1 MVLQKRLDYG
11 FHGYQVPTMPRATRS
26 VRKRSLCR
34 KGTEG
39 SQMRA
44 FDLLA
49 TVADKL
55 LHGADG
61 PTTTTTDT
69 STEKD
74 RYAVMNKEL
83 DANSLLKVEPSDRGS
98 CDQGFVSELVLSG
111 HEKKC
116 DLNGCLPQHDEDSP
130 PQLVSVVTNFDKSKE
145 MGNLASEVH
154 VGSPRSK
161 ESDNFELDGKSKVIV
176 KYELHKTEEVLTG
189 TQDQYD
195 SCKREDPVIW
205 DQKAHVLGNSNGCGK
220 MTQDKQIIQNSSFA
234 TQNNVKLV
242 DRDDDENSSG
252 CTHPVSSIKSFRTV
266 PSSRDRRIKK
276 VSASKS
282 WKVVPRCRD
291 ESLSKT
297 DGIWKSMFRS
307 KSSHDSCRRQKSQM
321 NIPFKKRKFFDCSSS
336 VSNSD
341 CGINSEGLS
350 DSTGKVF
357 NSDTSGRSCSASGHG
372 HHKSFPSKDSHVKI
386 RIKSFRVPELFIEI
400 SETATVGSLKR
411 TVMEAV
417 TAVLGGGIRVGVLL
431 QGKKVRDDNKTL
443 FQTGISHDNQLDS
456 LGFAL
461 EPNPSRTPL
470 ALCQEDS
477 PCILPCDA
485 PEPLTRYSPDA
496 SADHPGSSNVLP
508 EPHGDSL
515 GHFIESDHDSAPS
528 PTNTS
533 NHKSTTDSKALVNV
547 PAMTVEALTIVPMHR
562 KSKRSEVAQ
571 RRIRRPFS
579 VAEVEA
585 LVQAVEKLGT
595 GRWRDVKLRAFDN
608 AKHRTYVDLK
618 DKWKT
623 LVHTAR
629 ISPQQRR
636 GEPVPQ
642 ELLDRVLSAHAYWS
656 KQQAKYQ
663 LKRQPETTTPM
674 NKKTQQSWG

>member
-11 FHGYQVPTMPRATRS
+11 FHDYQVPTMPRATRS
-26 VRKRSLCR
+26 ARKRSICK
-34 KGTEG
+34 KGTES

-55 LHGADG
+55 LHGTEG
-61 PTTTTTDT
+61 PTTNTIDT

-74 RYAVMNKEL
+74 RYTVVDKEL
-83 DANSLLKVEPSDRGS
+83 NVDSLCKVEPS
-98 CDQGFVSELVLSG
+98 QGFVAELVLSG
-111 HEKKC
+111 HDNKC
-116 DLNGCLPQHDEDSP
+116 DSKDCFPQHNEHVEHSLP
-130 PQLVSVVTNFDKSKE
+130 LASEVTNFDKNNNE
-145 MGNLASEVH
+145 MGNLASEVR
-154 VGSPRSK
+154 VGSPSSK
-161 ESDNFELDGKSKVIV
+161 ESDNCELDGKNEVIV
-176 KYELHKTEEVLTG
+176 KYELHKTEEVLTR
-189 TQDQYD
+189 TQDRGDD
-195 SCKREDPVIW
+195 SCKREDPIIW
-205 DQKAHVLGNSNGCGK
+205 DQKACVLGNSVSCGK
-220 MTQDKQIIQNSSFA
+220 MTHNKQIVQNSYFA
-234 TQNNVKLV
+234 TQNNVKVV

-282 WKVVPRCRD
+282 WKVVPRYRD

-297 DGIWKSMFRS
+297 DGVWKSMS
-307 KSSHDSCRRQKSQM
+307 CCKSSHDSCRPQKSQM

-341 CGINSEGLS
+341 GGINSEGVS
-350 DSTGKVF
+350 DSNGKVAKTD
-357 NSDTSGRSCSASGHG
+357 SSGHG
-372 HHKSFPSKDSHVKI
+372 HHKSFQSKDSHVKI

-400 SETATVGSLKR
+400 AETATVGSLKR

-417 TAVLGGGIRVGVLL
+417 TAILGGGLRVGVLL

-470 ALCQEDS
+470 VLCQEDS

-485 PEPLTRYSPDA
+485 PEPLTRYSPDV
-496 SADHPGSSNVLP
+496 SADHPSSSNVLP
-508 EPHGDSL
+508 EPHGNSL
-515 GHFIESDHDSAPS
+515 GNFIESDHDSAPS
-528 PTNTS
+528 PTDTS
-533 NHKSTTDSKALVNV
+533 NHKSTVDSKALVTV
-547 PAMTVEALTIVPMHR
+547 PAMTAEAISVVPMHR

-629 ISPQQRR
+629 ISPRQRR

-642 ELLDRVLSAHAYWS
+642 ELLDRVLTAHAYWS

-663 LKRQPETTTPM
+663 LKRQPERFVL
-674 NKKTQQSWG
+674 

>member
-26 VRKRSLCR
+26 ARKRSLCR

-55 LHGADG
+55 LHGTDG

-74 RYAVMNKEL
+74 RHAIMNKEL
-83 DANSLLKVEPSDRGS
+83 DADSLLKVEPSDQGS
-98 CDQGFVSELVLSG
+98 CDQGFISEIVLSG
-111 HEKKC
+111 RDKKC
-116 DLNGCLPQHDEDSP
+116 DTNDCLPQHDEHS
-130 PQLVSVVTNFDKSKE
+130 PQLVSVVTNFEKSKKE
-145 MGNLASEVH
+145 VENLASEIH
-154 VGSPRSK
+154 LGSPSSK
-161 ESDNFELDGKSKVIV
+161 ESDNCELDGNKRKVTV

-189 TQDQYD
+189 TQNQDD

-205 DQKAHVLGNSNGCGK
+205 DQKAHLLGNNSDSCGK
-220 MTQDKQIIQNSSFA
+220 MTQDKQIVQDSSFA
-234 TQNNVKLV
+234 TQNNVKVV

-252 CTHPVSSIKSFRTV
+252 CTHPVSAIKSFRTV
-266 PSSRDRRIKK
+266 PSSRDRRIRK

-282 WKVVPRCRD
+282 WKLVPRYRD
-291 ESLSKT
+291 ESLSKS
-297 DGIWKSMFRS
+297 DGSWKSMFRS

-341 CGINSEGLS
+341 GGINSEGLS
-350 DSTGKVF
+350 DSTGKVV
-357 NSDTSGRSCSASGHG
+357 NTDNSGRSCSASGHG

-400 SETATVGSLKR
+400 AETATVGSLKR

-417 TAVLGGGIRVGVLL
+417 TAILGGGLRVGVLL

-461 EPNPSRTPL
+461 EPNPSQTPL
-470 ALCQEDS
+470 VLGQEDS

-485 PEPLTRYSPDA
+485 PERLTRYSRNA
-496 SADHPGSSNVLP
+496 SADHPGSSNVLS

-515 GHFIESDHDSAPS
+515 GNFIESDHDSAPS
-528 PTNTS
+528 PTDTS
-533 NHKSTTDSKALVNV
+533 NHKSTTDSKALVTV
-547 PAMTVEALTIVPMHR
+547 PAMTVEALTVVPMHR

-642 ELLDRVLSAHAYWS
+642 ELLDRVLTAHAYWS

-663 LKRQPETTTPM
+663 LKRQPETCLLL
-674 NKKTQQSWG
+674 